1 MKLNWNKLRTTL
13 SFFTNIVADWY
24 RIGYYPTAITVTG

>member
-13 SFFTNIVADWY
+13 SFFTNIVDWY
-24 RIGYYPTAITVTG
+24 RIGYYPTVIAVTG